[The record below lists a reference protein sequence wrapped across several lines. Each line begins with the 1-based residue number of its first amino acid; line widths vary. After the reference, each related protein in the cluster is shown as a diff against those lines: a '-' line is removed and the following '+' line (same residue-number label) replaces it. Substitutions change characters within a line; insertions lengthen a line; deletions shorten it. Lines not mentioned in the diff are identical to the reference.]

1 MGSYTMVALAYKT
14 SENTSFSL
22 TSPTAAAFIGDHVYE
37 TFASTQAVDIDNTS
51 AVDVGA
57 VLNRIV
63 SKLEVHSS
71 DGRTA
76 NVTNIRM
83 IFSAGAKAFNP
94 TSGLATS
101 DTGFSNVVPISAEA
115 GATSNSVSYIFL
127 TTDEQE
133 IDVTIESLDADG
145 NTLFSKTVPNVPF
158 KRNRKTILTG
168 SLYTNDAVKGSFQ
181 VETAW
186 HNDTN
191 AHF

>member
-1 MGSYTMVALAYKT
+1 M
-14 SENTSFSL
+14 
-22 TSPTAAAFIGDHVYE
+22 
-37 TFASTQAVDIDNTS
+37 
-51 AVDVGA
+51 
-57 VLNRIV
+57 LNRIV

-71 DGRTA
+71 DGKA
-76 NVTNIRM
+76 AGATNIRM
-83 IFSAGAKAFNP
+83 SFSAGAKAFNP

-101 DTGFSNVVPISAEA
+101 DTGFSNTVPISSAA

-127 TTDEQE
+127 ASDEQE

-168 SLYTNDAVKGSFQ
+168 ALYTNDAVAGSFQ

-186 HNDTN
+186 LDNEN
-191 AHF
+191 VNF